1 MSAEIEPI
9 GITFDRLRLGAV
21 QADLVRRFGWT
32 RVIEVRAGGA
42 KAKPSLYSL
51 GFARAGCRV
60 DLQGGS
66 PEALDDWR
74 ALGLGGRV
82 RLLDDDLDGLAS
94 SGRSWDVAWNFVTAS
109 RERAFVRMLGAM
121 SRLAPHVM
129 TVHCNGMHYGQPWHR
144 FLHSALALEWTHGA
158 WENEFPGMVGLAY
171 RTAGLETA
179 AVGFFDA
186 PGWPD
191 PPGFRDVRLHLSG
204 VSGGEDSVSW
214 HAPIVDIYR
223 TGSVPLALRL
233 LALGEKLQPLL
244 VRAVLAH
251 LYLHVGEKR

>member
-1 MSAEIEPI
+1 MSVETEPI
-9 GITFDRLRLGAV
+9 GITYDRLRLGDV
-21 QADLVRRFGWT
+21 QADLVGRFGWR
-32 RVIEVRAGGA
+32 RVLEVGAGGA

-60 DLQGGS
+60 DLVGGS
-66 PEALDDWR
+66 PGSLEDWR

-94 SGRSWDVAWNFVTAS
+94 SGRTWDVAWNFVTAS
-109 RERAFVRMLGAM
+109 RRRRFVRLLGAM
-121 SRLAPHVM
+121 ARLAPHVM

-144 FLHSALALEWTHGA
+144 FLHAALALEWTHGA
-158 WENEFPGMVGLAY
+158 WEKEFPGTVGLAY
-171 RTAGLETA
+171 RRAGLDA
-179 AVGFFDA
+179 AAAGFFDA

-204 VSGGEDSVSW
+204 VSGEETSVSW
-214 HAPIVDIYR
+214 HAPVVDIYR
-223 TGSVPLALRL
+223 SGSVPLVLRL
-233 LALGEKLQPLL
+233 LALGERLQPPP

-251 LYLHVGEKR
+251 LYFHVGARP